1 MKKYIFLLIFSV
13 FVSCGEGGFDI
24 HDAIEANDFEGA
36 KRIIETG
43 IDLNDDKICIPEQ
56 IEMWGGMCPMHHV
69 ALTGNQSIMQMF
81 LDNGADI
88 NKKALNK
95 DKAPPLSWAIYFCNF
110 KSVKWLV
117 EKGAKMNYRDAN
129 GVDPLTAARISL
141 CGTDEEKET
150 MYKYLESKGAKTI
163 N

>member
-1 MKKYIFLLIFSV
+1 MKKSIFLLIFSI

-36 KRIIETG
+36 EKIIEAG
-43 IDLNDDKICIPEQ
+43 IDLNNDKICIPQ
-56 IEMWGGMCPMHHV
+56 KIETWGGMCPMHHV

-95 DKAPPLSWAIYFCNF
+95 DEAPPVAWAIFFCNF

-117 EKGAKMNYRDAN
+117 EKGANLNYVDAN
-129 GVDPLTAARISL
+129 SVGPLAAARISL
-141 CGTDEEKET
+141 CGTDEEKKE
-150 MYKYLESKGAKTI
+150 MYEYLESKGAKQ
-163 N
+163 

>member
-43 IDLNDDKICIPEQ
+43 VDLDDDKICIPQQ
-56 IEMWGGMCPMHHV
+56 IEPWGGMCPMHHV

-95 DKAPPLSWAIYFCNF
+95 DAAPPLGWAIFFCNF
-110 KSVKWLV
+110 KSVEWLV
-117 EKGAKMNYRDAN
+117 GKGANLNYIDAN
-129 GVDPLTAARISL
+129 GIGALGAARFSI
-141 CGTDEEKET
+141 CGTDEEKKE
-150 MYKYLESKGAKTI
+150 MYEYLESKGAKTI